1 MKFGSGA
8 FCNVYKGA
16 IKGLAPIC
24 KINPSLLSTGTFK
37 DCMCAVKMLPSIA
50 DDIAHADFIQ
60 EIKFMKSLKYHP
72 HLISMLG
79 ISIDNNGNIML
90 LTEYCDLGDLL
101 HLVRN
106 RKGEIIMNH
115 TNEHSKLR
123 IKDLVSFAWQI
134 SNGLE
139 YLSSIGCVHRD
150 VAARNI
156 FVNATNI
163 CKIADFG
170 LCRLSDSFIYSGRSG
185 RLPLKWMA
193 PESLRSYEYSIKT
206 DVWSYGILLYEIFS
220 FGEVPYALL
229 QTTEILDFLNSGAR
243 LSQPQYCPANI
254 YTLMLQCWQDES
266 SLRPNFTEICA
277 ILRIASRM
285 SQNLQ
290 SITTFHKQLSN
301 DYYNKEQEQTVKSDN
316 NLQLISNTDNQ
327 LWPSHKT
334 IPENT
339 KEEGQWYYDRN
350 YLDYNPEDSRIE
362 SASRLVH
369 ELPNDLNDTVTHISQ
384 ITNDSILHSVAGAI
398 KGLAPICKINPSL
411 LSTGTFK
418 DCMCAVKMLP
428 SIADDIAHADF
439 IQEIKFM
446 KSLKY
451 HPHLISML
459 GISIDN
465 NGNIMLLTEYCDL
478 GDLLHLVRNRKG
490 EIIMNHTNEHSKL
503 RIKDL
508 VSFAW
513 QISNGLEY
521 LSSIGCVHRD
531 VAARNIFV
539 NATNICKIADF
550 GLCRLSDSFIY
561 SGRSGRL
568 PLKWMA
574 PESLRSYEYSIK
586 TDVYTLMLQ
595 CWQDESSL
603 RPNFTE
609 ICAILRRQN
618 ANYTVN
624 QQ

>member
-243 LSQPQYCPANI
+243 LSQPQYCPANMFVFF
-254 YTLMLQCWQDES
+254 LVS
-266 SLRPNFTEICA
+266 SLLFYR
-277 ILRIASRM
+277 L
-285 SQNLQ
+285 L
-290 SITTFHKQLSN
+290 L
-301 DYYNKEQEQTVKSDN
+301 
-316 NLQLISNTDNQ
+316 LI
-327 LWPSHKT
+327 
-334 IPENT
+334 
-339 KEEGQWYYDRN
+339 
-350 YLDYNPEDSRIE
+350 
-362 SASRLVH
+362 
-369 ELPNDLNDTVTHISQ
+369 
-384 ITNDSILHSVAGAI
+384 
-398 KGLAPICKINPSL
+398 
-411 LSTGTFK
+411 
-418 DCMCAVKMLP
+418 
-428 SIADDIAHADF
+428 
-439 IQEIKFM
+439 
-446 KSLKY
+446 
-451 HPHLISML
+451 
-459 GISIDN
+459 
-465 NGNIMLLTEYCDL
+465 
-478 GDLLHLVRNRKG
+478 
-490 EIIMNHTNEHSKL
+490 
-503 RIKDL
+503 
-508 VSFAW
+508 
-513 QISNGLEY
+513 
-521 LSSIGCVHRD
+521 
-531 VAARNIFV
+531 
-539 NATNICKIADF
+539 
-550 GLCRLSDSFIY
+550 
-561 SGRSGRL
+561 
-568 PLKWMA
+568 
-574 PESLRSYEYSIK
+574 
-586 TDVYTLMLQ
+586 
-595 CWQDESSL
+595 
-603 RPNFTE
+603 
-609 ICAILRRQN
+609 
-618 ANYTVN
+618 
-624 QQ
+624 